1 MSSARRRS
9 KRMRIYR
16 QRVLALGASLGALLL
31 ASSTAFAAP
40 TAQEAAGE
48 SNLGFL
54 FAGFAVVWVGIIA
67 YAFYIGRR
75 ERTLRQEID
84 ELRRQ
89 LAEKSGSSQ
98 P

>member
-1 MSSARRRS
+1 MRR
-9 KRMRIYR
+9 YH
-16 QRVLALGASLGALLL
+16 QHVLALGVSLGALLL
-31 ASSTAFAAP
+31 GSSIALAAP
-40 TAQEAAGE
+40 TAQQAAGE

-75 ERTLRQEID
+75 ERALRQEID

-89 LAEKSGSSQ
+89 IAGKSDAPQ